1 MYYKETAVSP
11 AQRSLEALCNA
22 LLVIAFVAALTF
34 GLVLLYKF
42 DGMKLF
48 LGYCVLYSAALLGV
62 VGAKLVVLALAA
74 SVIMD
79 QFAFALIMY
88 NFAAVG
94 VLAIFYQ
101 KGIPPAVER
110 GYLVATSVIVAWQL
124 AQLPQV
130 RARTHSSSRFDT
142 LTRWLEQWSVWM
154 LLFLLAFWDL
164 FAVLTPMGPLRWL
177 VDLVQEKGTPI
188 PGLLFQADV
197 ADAHSHKARDDRP
210 AARNDAEMA
219 EYVQQCHA
227 KLSATPED
235 TFFQR
240 LLTAGTGGEPA
251 TAKEVEQLT
260 WQLRA
265 FLRDQ
270 RSHFESRA
278 GDLSRMFTSDSS
290 RLWRNLYAYYNVSF
304 VPPSRPYPPLHQV
317 FPPEFVTGT
326 GEETAASEHEGDDK
340 SIKLGLGDFIFYSVL
355 VARAAEE
362 SFAAFSA
369 CFVAVLAVRRIAS
382 CFLGRTMRLTR
393 VTWLRCRVWLS
404 RCTCWPRW
412 TRCQRCRSPSSRAS
426 QSTCSQ
432 PRQPHP

>member
-1 MYYKETAVSP
+1 
-11 AQRSLEALCNA
+11 
-22 LLVIAFVAALTF
+22 
-34 GLVLLYKF
+34 
-42 DGMKLF
+42 
-48 LGYCVLYSAALLGV
+48 
-62 VGAKLVVLALAA
+62 
-74 SVIMD
+74 
-79 QFAFALIMY
+79 
-88 NFAAVG
+88 
-94 VLAIFYQ
+94 
-101 KGIPPAVER
+101 
-110 GYLVATSVIVAWQL
+110 
-124 AQLPQV
+124 
-130 RARTHSSSRFDT
+130 
-142 LTRWLEQWSVWM
+142 M

-197 ADAHSHKARDDRP
+197 ADAHSHKAQNERPTARDD
-210 AARNDAEMA
+210 ADTA

-235 TFFQR
+235 VFFQR
-240 LLTAGTGGEPA
+240 LLTSGTAGIA
-251 TAKEVEQLT
+251 VTAKEEEQLA

-270 RSHFESRA
+270 HSRFESH
-278 GDLSRMFTSDSS
+278 GDALSRVFASDSP

-304 VPPSRPYPPLHQV
+304 VPPSRPYPPLRHV
-317 FPPEFVTGT
+317 FLPGFVTRV

-382 CFLGRTMRLTR
+382 C
-393 VTWLRCRVWLS
+393 S
-404 RCTCWPRW
+404 IA
-412 TRCQRCRSPSSRAS
+412 RA
-426 QSTCSQ
+426 
-432 PRQPHP
+432 